1 MNPIELLQHLGLDRH
16 LPAFQENGIDAE
28 TLLTLTDADLKGLG
42 IAKMSDRKR
51 ILAEIEKLRTGDP
64 SLDGF
69 CQAWPAPVSIP
80 LREYLAETH
89 PVAKLW
95 AACDTVEM
103 LLRLLVIARVAERAQ
118 EGGLPESLRRCL
130 AEVIET
136 PTLGAWFLMAQALAE
151 HGSKEPLLAEAT
163 AFIDGPLRDLLY
175 GPSKPGTPET
185 SFLRLRNRMAHGGG
199 LIRKEA
205 ARLMGLWQEKFQ
217 QMLHAAAF
225 LKDWEL
231 LGRDE
236 AGIWRRLRG
245 PDGREESAQPLELGG
260 DLEADAVWLC
270 KNDRALLLWPLMLFG
285 KPASE
290 AETGRRVGPEDKPQ
304 VYSRRDS
311 VRLAYT
317 PLGMDGMAQSESGPS
332 ALEAFEALF
341 RVERSR
347 EQTGFKVAD
356 CLRDIHKDAAQ
367 MVGRQRELEQVQ
379 AAIHVKEQGVLW
391 LSGSAGM
398 GKSFLMGK
406 LAADLLGEH
415 HGSRTLVLPYR
426 FRLGDQGRCS
436 REALAQFTVER
447 LQAAGV
453 LKDVFQDKEEAK
465 AEQRLEQALGL
476 IQNDVRV
483 VLLLD
488 GLDEVVRRDTK
499 FAEEISLGLRFPRVL
514 WVCAGR
520 PEAGIEAA
528 MRRLAAQT
536 LFPEGLPP
544 MRGEDI
550 REMVIEKIGPLRKR
564 LLAQDQEKGDAVV
577 NPFIEMVTQRA
588 AGLPLYVRYVIGDV
602 LNGKYRVLDG
612 QEHLPASLHAYHEEL
627 LRRLAVGDLQAVV
640 TPLAATLACAY
651 EPLALHEL
659 EALFAWRKLVRAGDG
674 RELLERGLA
683 AIASMITTAPDP
695 EGETGYTL
703 FHQSLRDHILGSA
716 QISQSV
722 SMAREVFADVAVAGD
737 GIPNCLQHYSIRC
750 GVRHLLVVDRKEE
763 AERLLLDLEH
773 LERMD
778 GLGVAWTDLYRWW
791 MALGGEERAKGYV
804 RSVKQ
809 ALSGKV
815 EEAVL
820 KRCRIVVSLAQ
831 DAMWLETGTKTG
843 QMIMEA
849 SESALGLQHPDTL
862 SCMHDLGI
870 LLAIHKCD
878 YDSAEVLFRRA
889 LAGFENALAPG
900 HPDTLRVVDSL
911 ADVLRDK
918 ADYMGA
924 ETLYRRE
931 LECLEK
937 SLGPAHH
944 ETRVVAGRL
953 ASVLKMKGDNKAA
966 ELMCERAEVDE
977 EAMARR
983 ALEESEKSLGPE
995 HPFTLDHVFILGMCL
1010 FSYENR
1016 ANEEAEALFRR
1027 AMGGYEKVL
1036 GPEHPNTLDSI
1047 GNLTSLLEEKAD
1059 YSGAEALSRR
1069 ALAGSEGFL
1078 GPDHPRTLYRIR
1090 QLGILLMVE
1099 GDYNEAEAV
1108 LRRALAGHEK
1118 VFGPEH
1124 LDTLYSLSWLGRVL
1138 SREGSYA
1145 RAEPLL
1151 RRALAGFEKLFGPDH
1166 SNTHT
1171 TVYELGMTLLWRLKC
1186 AEAEPLLLREF
1197 TATKSKEGEFSNS
1210 AQGSALAYATCLRV
1224 GGRLA
1229 EAVSLLRNYL
1239 DSDPDQFRYT
1249 LACYECLSGNLDE
1262 AKRLIAEEIAT
1273 EPAAR
1278 EQALKDDG
1286 LKPIHDFIRSFPAP
1300 PTDEGQH
1307 AT

>member
-1 MNPIELLQHLGLDRH
+1 MW
-16 LPAFQENGIDAE
+16 
-28 TLLTLTDADLKGLG
+28 
-42 IAKMSDRKR
+42 
-51 ILAEIEKLRTGDP
+51 LR
-64 SLDGF
+64 
-69 CQAWPAPVSIP
+69 
-80 LREYLAETH
+80 
-89 PVAKLW
+89 
-95 AACDTVEM
+95 
-103 LLRLLVIARVAERAQ
+103 
-118 EGGLPESLRRCL
+118 
-130 AEVIET
+130 
-136 PTLGAWFLMAQALAE
+136 
-151 HGSKEPLLAEAT
+151 
-163 AFIDGPLRDLLY
+163 
-175 GPSKPGTPET
+175 
-185 SFLRLRNRMAHGGG
+185 
-199 LIRKEA
+199 
-205 ARLMGLWQEKFQ
+205 
-217 QMLHAAAF
+217 
-225 LKDWEL
+225 
-231 LGRDE
+231 
-236 AGIWRRLRG
+236 
-245 PDGREESAQPLELGG
+245 
-260 DLEADAVWLC
+260 
-270 KNDRALLLWPLMLFG
+270 KNDRTLLLWPLMLFG

-311 VRLAYT
+311 VHLAYT

-332 ALEAFEALF
+332 ALEAFETLF
-341 RVERSR
+341 QVERSR
-347 EQTGFKVAD
+347 EQAGFKVAD
-356 CLRDIHKDAAQ
+356 FLRNIHKDAAQ
-367 MVGRQRELEQVQ
+367 MVGRHRELEQVS
-379 AAIHVKEQGVLW
+379 AAIHAKEQGVLW

-398 GKSFLMGK
+398 GKSFLMAK
-406 LAADLLGEH
+406 LAADWLEEH

-453 LKDVFQDKEEAK
+453 LKDVFQDKQDAK

-911 ADVLRDK
+911 ANVLRDK

-1036 GPEHPNTLDSI
+1036 GSEHPNTLDSI
-1047 GNLTSLLEEKAD
+1047 RHLAKALEQKGDCRGAETLYHQALEGREKALGPQHPKTFDSLKDLGDLLRNKGDYEGAKVLYRRALDGYEKAFGPEHPETLDSIDNLTSLLEEKAD

-1166 SNTHT
+1166 SNTLT
-1171 TVYELGMTLLWRLKC
+1171 TVYDLGMTLLWRLKC

-1307 AT
+1307 ST